1 MLNLNDCLESLHLS
15 SIGKRKESEYF
26 LNALGEWASTEE
38 MYSKGMEMVYNHI
51 GLKISPN
58 SFFDNLRIHIVSLSQ
73 KARYFSDSLNTHI
86 LGDYK
91 RLLCMQNQSSKNTYF
106 KGKEL
111 SNFMAKKHKR
121 VIKKTDK
128 YYSSCKECEQV
139 ALELDKNPSAPHK
152 AILLEKVKILKN
164 QSDSNFDNYKTATL
178 SFNRALQKFY
188 ESIGKIIKAYN
199 VEEEIRCRAYKE
211 SLEKLKIF
219 INQKTEGLVVGDLML
234 KEQIIPKLIQDND
247 FFLEDLV
254 INEYKSAHPLFEDS
268 EKWYTMHT
276 VKNSKDPNFKESN
289 LEEIY
294 RSDCKK
300 LLEKVWGGDYISKDD
315 FMKFSSRL
323 KEPLGR
329 KAWCFCLNQQRSK
342 GLFVICESGFS
353 KLSELMTIA
362 INECEK
368 ANDISIAK
376 ICIILS
382 QTFYKKIDTYKIY
395 LQSNILNHN
404 LWKNLKFWKK
414 VLKSSINEELNKEG
428 MESLEGTSQEK
439 CIVFS
444 QLVSY
449 GNIMMSFNLSFE
461 VIETLIGKY
470 AKIYNFAFEE
480 IQGVMQAVSDSLSM
494 TCC

>member
-1 MLNLNDCLESLHLS
+1 MNLNDCLESLHIV
-15 SIGKRKESEYF
+15 SIGNRKESEYF
-26 LNALGEWASTEE
+26 LNALGEWALTEE
-38 MYSKGMEMVYNHI
+38 MYSKGMEMLSNHI
-51 GLKISPN
+51 GLQISTN
-58 SFFDNLRIHIVSLSQ
+58 SFFDQLRMHMLSLSQ
-73 KARYFSDSLNTHI
+73 KARNFSESLNTHI
-86 LGDYK
+86 IVNYK
-91 RLLCMQNQSSKNTYF
+91 KLLSKQNESAKNTYL

-111 SNFMAKKHKR
+111 NNYMAKKYKR

-128 YYSSCKECEQV
+128 YFSSCKECQQV
-139 ALELDKNPSAPHK
+139 ALELDKNPSVPHK
-152 AILLEKVKILKN
+152 AILLEKIKLLKN
-164 QSDSNFDNYKTATL
+164 QSDSNFDNYKTAIL

-188 ESIGKIIKAYN
+188 ESIRKIIKAYN
-199 VEEEIRCRAYKE
+199 IEEEMRCKSFKE

-219 INQKTEGLVVGDLML
+219 INQKAEGLVIGDLIL
-234 KEQIIPKLIQDND
+234 KEPIIPKIIQDDD
-247 FFLEDLV
+247 FFLEDLI
-254 INEYKSAHPLFEDS
+254 INQFESSHPLFEDP
-268 EKWYTMHT
+268 EKWFAIHT
-276 VKNSKDPNFKESN
+276 LKNDKNPNFKESS
-289 LEEIY
+289 LDEIY
-294 RSDCKK
+294 KSDCEKM
-300 LLEKVWGGDYISKDD
+300 LEKVWKGDYVSKDD

-329 KAWCFCLNQQRSK
+329 KAWCFSLNQQRSR
-342 GLFVICESGFS
+342 GFFIICEKGFN

-368 ANDISIAK
+368 ANDISTAK

-382 QTFYKKIDTYKIY
+382 QTFYKKIDTSKIY

-404 LWKNLKFWKK
+404 LWKNLKFWGK
-414 VLKSSINEELNKEG
+414 VVQDSIYEELNKEG

-449 GNIMMSFNLSFE
+449 GNIMMSFNLSYDT
-461 VIETLIGKY
+461 IEALIGEY

-480 IQGVMQAVSDSLSM
+480 IQGVMQAVSDSLSI